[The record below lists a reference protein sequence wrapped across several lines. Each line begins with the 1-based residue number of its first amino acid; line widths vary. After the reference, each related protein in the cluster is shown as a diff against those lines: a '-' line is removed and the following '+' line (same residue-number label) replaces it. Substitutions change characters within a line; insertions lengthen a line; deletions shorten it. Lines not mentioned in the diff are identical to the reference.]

1 MAVPPRSVVHTIAT
15 HRLVPIGDVLENLK
29 GEGQRRGR
37 EGVCMLRGYTIG
49 WVGGVTWKPHRNQLQ
64 PYIHS

>member
-29 GEGQRRGR
+29 GEGQRRGTYA
-37 EGVCMLRGYTIG
+37 EGLHNWTGRWGHLEAAQESATA
-49 WVGGVTWKPHRNQLQ
+49 L
-64 PYIHS
+64 

>member
-37 EGVCMLRGYTIG
+37 EGVRMLRGYTIG
-49 WVGGVTWKPHRNQLQ
+49 RVGGVTWKPHRNQLQ
-64 PYIHS
+64 PYKTR